1 MLPRPLAGAVLFAL
15 AVAVP
20 VRAGQAQPDQPK
32 KPDAPTEQKAAD
44 VQPPAEESPVYKEQ
58 IVVTASK
65 TEQAL
70 VNAPATVSLISG
82 QTLQNN
88 GATSYADLFRA
99 VPGLNVTQTSAR
111 DINFT
116 SRGATST
123 LSTSQLALVD
133 GRSIYLDFFG
143 FIAWDFLPVNPAEIK
158 QIEVIRGPASAIWGA
173 NAMNGVVNVI
183 TKSPREMQG
192 SSVTIGAGG
201 FGRNTG
207 NKSENAGALFYVN
220 GSHSE
225 AINDRWAYKFSAG
238 VFTQDPL
245 ARPTGA
251 IPNGTGTPYPSFT
264 NQGTTQPKVDMR
276 VDYDYPDG
284 TQKLIVQGGVAGT
297 DGILHSGIGPFDIN
311 RGTVLGYGKVNYSRN
326 ALKLNVFVNVLNGDA
341 TNLLAVDVT
350 GQPLAFKFKSQ
361 TYDVEF
367 GDVRTFQRRHVLS
380 YGGNFRHSNF
390 DLSIAPAGDR
400 RTEGGAYAQDEI
412 FLGKYVRWL
421 VGARVDKFDIVK
433 DAQFSP
439 RTTLMLKP
447 SAEQTVRVSFN
458 RAYRA
463 PSVVNNYLDTT
474 IINQLPLG
482 AINPALAGRVYN
494 FPVRAVGSN
503 VGLEP
508 LVPAQDLSVT
518 SLNAFEVGY
527 TGVINQRATVSAAVY
542 VNDTKEDVFFTQVA
556 SYRAA
561 NPPPGWPPPPI
572 PGFLGGVILEGLYCP
587 PGTTPS
593 AARPCPFGV
602 GSGLPLAF
610 SYRNFGK
617 VRQKG
622 LELGIDGAI
631 DKEWSAFVNYSYQPE
646 PTPTGFDKS
655 ELNIPPAHL
664 FNTGVNY
671 GGPRLLGSLQISY
684 QGSAFW
690 QDVLDSRYHGST
702 DAYTLVNGSFGVKWG
717 EKGHIVT
724 MLKVTNL
731 LNQEIQQHIFGDISK
746 LQMVGEMRVGF

>member
-1 MLPRPLAGAVLFAL
+1 MLSRHLAGAVLFAFAL
-15 AVAVP
+15 AVPAHA
-20 VRAGQAQPDQPK
+20 RQ
-32 KPDAPTEQKAAD
+32 APTDPQRP
-44 VQPPAEESPVYKEQ
+44 QPPAEQKPETPQVPEGSPVYEEQ
-58 IVVTASK
+58 VIVTASK

-70 VNAPATVSLISG
+70 VNAPATVSLITN
-82 QTLQNN
+82 QTIVNN
-88 GATSYADLFRA
+88 GSTSYADLFRA
-99 VPGLNVTQTSAR
+99 VPGVNVTQTSAR

-116 SRGATST
+116 SRGATNT

-143 FIAWDFLPVNPAEIK
+143 FIAWDFLPVDPGEIK

-183 TKSPREMQG
+183 TKSPRELQG

-201 FGRNTG
+201 FGRDTS
-207 NKSENAGALFYVN
+207 NKSEGVGSLFYVN
-220 GSHSE
+220 GSH
-225 AINDRWAYKFSAG
+225 AQAVNDRWAYKFSAG
-238 VFTQDPL
+238 IYTQDPL

-251 IPNGTGTPYPSFT
+251 IPNGTGTQYPDFT
-264 NQGTTQPKVDMR
+264 NQGTTQPKVDVR
-276 VDYDYPDG
+276 VDYDHPDG
-284 TQKLIVQGGVAGT
+284 KQKLVFQGGVSGT
-297 DGILHSGIGPFDIN
+297 DGILHSGIGPFDID

-326 ALKLNVFVNVLNGDA
+326 AMKLNVFVNLLDGDA
-341 TNLLAVDVT
+341 TNLLAVGVN
-350 GQPLAFKFKSQ
+350 GQPLVFKFKSQ

-367 GDVRTFQRRHVLS
+367 GDVRTFQKRHVFS

-390 DLSIAPAGDR
+390 DLSIAPAGDN

-421 VGARVDKFDIVK
+421 IGARVDKFDIIP

-439 RTTLMLKP
+439 RTTVMFKP
-447 SAEQTVRVSFN
+447 SAEQTVRVSYN

-463 PSVVNNYLDTT
+463 PSMTNNYLDAT

-482 AINPALAGRVYN
+482 SINPAFSGLVYN
-494 FPVRAVGSN
+494 FPIRAVGSN
-503 VGLEP
+503 VGLP
-508 LVPAQDLSVT
+508 PQVPAQDLDVT
-518 SLNAFEVGY
+518 SLTAYEVGY
-527 TGVINQRATVSAAVY
+527 TGVLRQRATVSAALY
-542 VNDTKEDVFFTQVA
+542 VNDTKQDVFFTQVA
-556 SYRAA
+556 SYRAT

-572 PGFLGGVILEGLYCP
+572 PPFLGGFILEALYCP

-602 GSGLPLAF
+602 GNGLPAAF

-631 DKEWSAFVNYSYQPE
+631 NKEWNAYANYSYQPE

-655 ELNIPPAHL
+655 ELNIPPANL
-664 FNTGVNY
+664 FNVGVNY
-671 GGPRLLGSLQISY
+671 GGPRFLGTLQISY
-684 QGSAFW
+684 QGKAFW
-690 QDVLDSRYHGST
+690 QDVLDSRYAGYT

-717 EKGHIVT
+717 QKGRIVT
-724 MLKVTNL
+724 MVKVTNL
-731 LNQEIQQHIFGDISK
+731 FNQEIQQHIFGDISK
-746 LQMVGEMRVGF
+746 LQMVGELRVGF